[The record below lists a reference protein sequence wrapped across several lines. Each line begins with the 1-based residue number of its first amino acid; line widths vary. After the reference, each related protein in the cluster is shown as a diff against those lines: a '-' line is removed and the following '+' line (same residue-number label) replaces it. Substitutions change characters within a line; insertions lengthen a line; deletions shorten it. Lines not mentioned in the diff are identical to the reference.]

1 VNTLPAADLQRLSK
15 LLEVV
20 LRDSTPEGERTAA
33 TVQAI
38 KILDRY
44 AMRWSDVAVQMQA
57 EPAKREPMQST
68 WRTVCER
75 LQQRPGDLRKWEVGF
90 VNDLPKFHRLSTK
103 QRYCL
108 DEIAK
113 RVLGEAAG

>member
-20 LRDSTPEGERTAA
+20 LRDSTPDGERTAA

-38 KILDRY
+38 KMLDRY
-44 AMRWSDVAVQMQA
+44 AMRWSDVVTQLQA
-57 EPAKREPMQST
+57 APPKREPIQST

-75 LQQRPGDLRKWEVGF
+75 LQQRPGDLRPWERGF
-90 VNDLPKFHRLSTK
+90 VADLPNFKRISSK

-113 RVLGEAAG
+113 RVLGEAAP

>member
-38 KILDRY
+38 KILDRH
-44 AMRWSDVAVQMQA
+44 ALRWSDVAVQMQA
-57 EPAKREPMQST
+57 APVHREPMQAT

-75 LQQRPGDLRKWEVGF
+75 LQQRPGDLRPWERGF
-90 VNDLPKFHRLSTK
+90 VADLPNFQRISTK

-113 RVLGEAAG
+113 RVLGEVAG